1 MNKKTFFILLIYL
14 LLSNCGFEKIH
25 KSAKNVN
32 FQIEQIS
39 YSGDKTTNDYLNILL
54 SKYKKINQT
63 KKYKIMTNTIY
74 EKNIFSKNKAGN
86 PSEYQ
91 IKISTVFKVYR
102 KDKFIKSFNYN
113 QKLKVKNKDDK
124 LQEKD
129 NERIIKQNYAS
140 TILNK
145 FIVDLMFLK

>member
-54 SKYKKINQT
+54 SKYKNKSN
-63 KKYKIMTNTIY
+63 KKYKIIINTIY
-74 EKNIFSKNKAGN
+74 EKNIFLK
-86 PSEYQ
+86 
-91 IKISTVFKVYR
+91 IK
-102 KDKFIKSFNYN
+102 
-113 QKLKVKNKDDK
+113 
-124 LQEKD
+124 
-129 NERIIKQNYAS
+129 
-140 TILNK
+140 
-145 FIVDLMFLK
+145 